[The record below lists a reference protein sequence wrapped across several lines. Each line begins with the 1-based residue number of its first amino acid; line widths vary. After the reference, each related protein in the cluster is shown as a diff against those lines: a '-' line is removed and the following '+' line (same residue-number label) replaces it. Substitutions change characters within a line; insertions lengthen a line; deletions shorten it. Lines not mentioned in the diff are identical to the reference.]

1 MRAISDRVFSSFDQF
16 FTLSRATWIVY
27 SEDPKGAPRYGH
39 PELVTLTFVP
49 AKAAVAQERLEYL
62 VTNQV
67 LVELAK

>member
-1 MRAISDRVFSSFDQF
+1 MAISDRVFSSFDQC
-16 FTLSRATWIVY
+16 FTLSRANWIVY
-27 SEDPKGAPRYGH
+27 SEDLKGAPRYGR

-49 AKAAVAQERLEYL
+49 AKAAVALERLESL